1 MVDIKNLHKI
11 YRIGQ
16 KEVRAV
22 NGINLKIKKGSSL
35 AIVGP
40 SGAGKS
46 TLLHM
51 LGGLDRPTSGEVFFG
66 DTDLYKLFDSE
77 RADIRN
83 RRIGFVF
90 QFYHLL
96 SEFTALENV
105 MLPALISFGAIRNIP
120 PSASPLAGSRQRRS
134 APGPATYIIRK
145 RAADVLKSVGLEH
158 RAEHLPSRLSGGES
172 QRVAIARA
180 IMNDP
185 EILLCDEPT
194 GNLDSNTSESIYEIL
209 FGLKEKNGMTIA
221 IVSHDEK
228 LVSKVDSMIRLK
240 DGKLA

>member
-1 MVDIKNLHKI
+1 MIIVKNLHKI
-11 YRIGQ
+11 YRRGQ

-22 NGINLKIKKGSSL
+22 NGIDLEIKRGGSVL
-35 AIVGP
+35 IVGP

-51 LGGLDRPTSGEVFFG
+51 LGGLDKPTSGKILLE
-66 DTDLYKLFDSE
+66 DTDIYKLPDRE
-77 RADIRN
+77 RAMMRN
-83 RRIGFVF
+83 KRIGFVF

-105 MLPALISFGAIRNIP
+105 MMPALMNSNAMHNT
-120 PSASPLAGSRQRRS
+120 QRS
-134 APGPATYIIRK
+134 IQK
-145 RAADVLKSVGLEH
+145 RAAEVLKSVGLEN
-158 RAEHLPSRLSGGES
+158 RMDHLPSRLSGGES

-180 IMNDP
+180 IMNEP
-185 EILLCDEPT
+185 RLLLCDEPT

-209 FGLKEKNGMTIA
+209 FGLKAKSGMTIV

-228 LVSKVDSMIRLK
+228 LVSRVDSTIRLK
-240 DGKLA
+240 DGRLA

>member
-1 MVDIKNLHKI
+1 MSNKPLTVKDLHKI
-11 YRIGQ
+11 YRKGH

-22 NGINLKIKKGSSL
+22 NGIELEIKNGSSV

-51 LGGLDRPTSGEVFFG
+51 LGGLDKPTSGKILLE
-66 DTDLYKLFDSE
+66 DTDIYKLPDRE
-77 RADIRN
+77 RAMMRN
-83 RRIGFVF
+83 ERIGFVF

-96 SEFTALENV
+96 PEFTALENV
-105 MLPALISFGAIRNIP
+105 MMPALINPRGIRVT
-120 PSASPLAGSRQRRS
+120 R
-134 APGPATYIIRK
+134 YEIRK
-145 RAADVLKSVGLEH
+145 RATEVLKSVGLEH
-158 RAEHLPSRLSGGES
+158 RLDHLPSRLSGGES

-180 IMNDP
+180 IINEP
-185 EILLCDEPT
+185 KLLLCDEPT

-209 FGLKEKNGMTIA
+209 FGLKERNGMTMI

-228 LVSKVDSMIRLK
+228 LVSKVDSTIRLK
-240 DGKLA
+240 DGKLT

>member
-1 MVDIKNLHKI
+1 MSKDFLVVKDLHKI
-11 YRIGQ
+11 YRRGH

-22 NGINLKIKKGSSL
+22 NGIELEIKNGSSVL
-35 AIVGP
+35 IVGP

-51 LGGLDRPTSGEVFFG
+51 LGALDKPTSGKILLEG
-66 DTDLYKLFDSE
+66 MDIYKLPDRE
-77 RADIRN
+77 RAMMRN
-83 RRIGFVF
+83 KRIGFVF

-105 MLPALISFGAIRNIP
+105 MMPALMNSNAIHNT
-120 PSASPLAGSRQRRS
+120 QY
-134 APGPATYIIRK
+134 TIRK
-145 RAADVLKSVGLEH
+145 RAVDVLKSVGLEH
-158 RAEHLPSRLSGGES
+158 RTDHLPSRLSGGES

-180 IMNDP
+180 IMNEP
-185 EILLCDEPT
+185 QLLLCDEPT
-194 GNLDSNTSESIYEIL
+194 GNLDSSTSESIYEIL
-209 FGLKEKNGMTIA
+209 FGLKVKNGMTIV

-228 LVSKVDSMIRLK
+228 LVSKVDSTIRLK

>member
-1 MVDIKNLHKI
+1 MITIKDLHKI
-11 YRIGQ
+11 YRRGN

-22 NGINLKIKKGSSL
+22 NGIDLEIKKGSSV

-51 LGGLDRPTSGEVFFG
+51 LGGLDKPTSGKILLEG
-66 DTDLYKLFDSE
+66 TDIYKMADSD
-77 RADIRN
+77 RALMRN
-83 RRIGFVF
+83 KRVGFVF

-105 MLPALISFGAIRNIP
+105 MMPALINPDKIRDT
-120 PSASPLAGSRQRRS
+120 R
-134 APGPATYIIRK
+134 YKIRA
-145 RAADVLKSVGLEH
+145 RAAEVLRSVGLEN
-158 RAEHLPSRLSGGES
+158 RADHLPSRLSGGES

-180 IMNDP
+180 IMNEP
-185 EILLCDEPT
+185 QLLLCDEPT

-209 FGLKEKNGMTIA
+209 FGLKVKNGMTII

-228 LVSKVDSMIRLK
+228 LVSRVDSTIRLK